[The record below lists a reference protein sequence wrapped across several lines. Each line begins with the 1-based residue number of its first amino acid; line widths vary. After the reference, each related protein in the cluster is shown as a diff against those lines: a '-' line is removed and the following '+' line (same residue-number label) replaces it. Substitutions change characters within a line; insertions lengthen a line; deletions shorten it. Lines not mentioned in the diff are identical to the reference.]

1 MTRKKITALV
11 GVLLFL
17 AVAAMAGLAL
27 GATSWY
33 WKNGQA
39 CYACLSATVTQL
51 GGAKK
56 DTFVVAGGTFIG
68 EFLTQK
74 TLKTAKIWKG
84 NQWGPTQGS
93 LIHERH
99 SHTATLLADNNTILI
114 AGGRYTNSVGGVTN
128 LYDLNTSE
136 IFDTTKKAQAEAH
149 QEVGPLNEARS
160 GHTAT
165 RLSVGPNAGKVLVV
179 GGIKRLEG
187 EETSEVLSSCELY
200 DPTAKT
206 WSTTWALGQDLTNL
220 DTARHS
226 HTATPL
232 QDGTG
237 RILVIGGF
245 TSALSD
251 PTATTA
257 IFDPKTNAWTDGPT
271 LRQGRGNH
279 TATVLADGRVLVA
292 GGATIGIPG
301 QQALSTCE
309 ICEKDGKGDS
319 GGLFKPAAALKTP
332 RSTHAAGLMTADPYK
347 DQVLVVGGG
356 TDTCELYDPHLSTPV
371 WSYTANFLPPPAA
384 GQSGSRSL
392 LSAFLT
398 NPDTGEKRVI
408 AVGGLGLKIIDPYTS
423 RAFTFEGTASFDAQ
437 PAAP

>member
-17 AVAAMAGLAL
+17 AAAAMAGLAW

-33 WKNGQA
+33 WKNGPA
-39 CYACLSATVTQL
+39 CYACFSATVTQL
-51 GGAKK
+51 GGDKK
-56 DTFVVAGGTFIG
+56 DTFVVAGGTFIS
-68 EFLTQK
+68 EYFAQK

-84 NQWGPTQGS
+84 NGFGPGQGT
-93 LIHERH
+93 LVDARH
-99 SHTATLLADNNTILI
+99 SHTATLLADNHTILF
-114 AGGRYTNSVGGVTN
+114 AGGRNTTTVGTGTNP
-128 LYDLNTSE
+128 YDLNTSE
-136 IFDTTKKAQAEAH
+136 IFDTTKKTQAEAH
-149 QEVGPLNEARS
+149 QAVGTLNEARS
-160 GHTAT
+160 GHTAI
-165 RLSVGPNAGKVLVV
+165 RLTVGPNAGKVLVI

-206 WSTTWALGQDLTNL
+206 WSTTWASGEDISILT
-220 DTARHS
+220 TARYN

-245 TSALSD
+245 TAALSD
-251 PTATTA
+251 PTTITE
-257 IFDPKTNAWTDGPT
+257 IFDPTTNTWTDGPT

-279 TATVLADGRVLVA
+279 TATLLADGRVLVA
-292 GGATIGIPG
+292 GGSTVGIPG
-301 QQALSTCE
+301 NNDLSSCE
-309 ICEKDGKGDS
+309 ICAKDGTGD
-319 GGLFKPAAALKTP
+319 LFKEAAALKTG
-332 RSTHAAGLMTADPYK
+332 RSTHVAGLMTADPYK

-371 WSYTANFLPPPAA
+371 WSYTSNFLPPPAA
-384 GQSGSRSL
+384 GQSGSRSYL
-392 LSAFLT
+392 AAFLT
-398 NPDTGEKRVI
+398 NPNTGDKRVI
-408 AVGGLGLKIIDPYTS
+408 AVGGLGSKRIDPYTS
-423 RAFTFEGTASFDAQ
+423 RAFTFEGTATFDAQ

>member
-17 AVAAMAGLAL
+17 AAAAMAGLAW

-33 WKNGQA
+33 WKNGPA
-39 CYACLSATVTQL
+39 CYACFSATVTQL
-51 GGAKK
+51 GGNKK
-56 DTFVVAGGTFIG
+56 DTFVVAGGVLMG
-68 EFLTQK
+68 EFYNQK

-84 NQWGPTQGS
+84 NAWGPAQGT

-99 SHTATLLADNNTILI
+99 SHTATLLADNNTILF
-114 AGGRYTNSVGGVTN
+114 AGGRYTNTVGTVTN
-128 LYDLNTSE
+128 PYDLNTSE
-136 IFDTTKKAQAEAH
+136 IFDTTKKTQAEAH
-149 QEVGPLNEARS
+149 QEVGTLNEARS
-160 GHTAT
+160 SHTAT
-165 RLSVGPNAGKVLVV
+165 RLTVGPNAGKVLVV

-206 WSTTWALGQDLTNL
+206 WSTTWAPGEDISTLT
-220 DTARHS
+220 TARYS

-245 TSALSD
+245 TSAMGD
-251 PTATTA
+251 PTTTTA
-257 IFDPKTNAWTDGPT
+257 IFDPTNNTWTDGPT
-271 LRQGRGNH
+271 LIQGRGNH

-301 QQALSTCE
+301 QQDLNTCE
-309 ICEKDGKGDS
+309 ICPKDAGDPS
-319 GGLFKPAAALKTP
+319 GLFKAAAALKTA
-332 RSTHAAGLMTADPYK
+332 RSTHVAGLMTADPYK

-398 NPDTGEKRVI
+398 NPNTGDKRVI
-408 AVGGLGLKIIDPYTS
+408 VVGGLGIKKIDPYTS
-423 RAFTFEGTASFDAQ
+423 RGFTFEGTASFDAQ